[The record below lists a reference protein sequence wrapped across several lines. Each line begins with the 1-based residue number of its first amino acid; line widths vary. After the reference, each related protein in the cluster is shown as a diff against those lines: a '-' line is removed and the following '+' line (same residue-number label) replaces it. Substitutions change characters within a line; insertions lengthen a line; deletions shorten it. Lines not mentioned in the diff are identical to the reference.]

1 MSDASGT
8 QPALPA
14 LGFAED
20 LTEEER
26 TALSAYGE
34 FITANDGDVIIQEGH
49 EQDSLFLIVFGTF
62 HVQTETTGRPV
73 LLGQLKSGDTIGEVN
88 IFDSGSASASVVGR
102 SLSQVWKIDRARLE
116 GFLESHPNA
125 AARLLVSI
133 ATQLSRRLRRANEKA
148 AMAREAVMD
157 SF

>member
-1 MSDASGT
+1 MSD
-8 QPALPA
+8 QPELPA

-20 LTEEER
+20 LTEEDR
-26 TALSAYGE
+26 HALGGFGE
-34 FITANDGDVIIQEGH
+34 FITANDGDAIIHEGT

-62 HVQTETTGRPV
+62 HVQTESTGRSV

-88 IFDSGSASASVVGR
+88 IFDSGSASASVIAK
-102 SLSQVWKIDRARLE
+102 SLSQVWKIDRTRLE
-116 GFLESHPNA
+116 DFLETHSEA
-125 AARLLVSI
+125 ATRLLVSI

-148 AMAREAVMD
+148 AMAREAVLD